1 MGELTVRAAAMVA
14 ALFPPRPAGQQHGP
28 IQRLPPGAAQP
39 MSDELRARTAEMN
52 ARIAEAEERGR
63 AFAAREK
70 EYNAGNNRMYR
81 PNIASLDAAGTQR
94 EIDDVSS
101 LLQSGRFADYSLRGG
116 YGDRRTSD
124 MNQYLLWLQEH
135 QQAISTPAAQPGS

>member
-1 MGELTVRAAAMVA
+1 
-14 ALFPPRPAGQQHGP
+14 
-28 IQRLPPGAAQP
+28 
-39 MSDELRARTAEMN
+39 MSDELRARITEMN
-52 ARIAEAEERGR
+52 ARLAEGVRRENAIAQQW
-63 AFAAREK
+63 REM
-70 EYNAGNNRMYR
+70 NAGNNRMYR

-135 QQAISTPAAQPGS
+135 QQAISKPADQPNG